1 MNLEIT
7 IPVYNEELR
16 LEKGIQELQDFL
28 STHRISANI
37 VIADNGSK
45 DRTLEIAENLVS
57 KHPNVQLIAFKEK
70 GVGRALRG
78 SWGQSQADVVGY
90 MDVDLSTDLKH
101 LPEAME
107 LLQKDP
113 TIDMVT
119 GSRLIKGAR
128 VELRKP
134 LRTFT
139 SIVLN
144 ILVRLF
150 LRTKT
155 TDVMCGFK
163 FIRRDKYEQLS
174 RIGILNYGWFFNAE
188 IVIKSHWL
196 GLKVIELPV
205 HWVDDANSKVKVGRL
220 GREYIGNIR
229 ELFAQKKEWLR
240 NAKNI

>member
-1 MNLEIT
+1 MLLEIT

-28 STHRISANI
+28 LNRQISANI

-45 DRTLEIAENLVS
+45 DRTLEIAQNLVTQ
-57 KHPNVQLIAFKEK
+57 HANVQLIAFKEK

-78 SWGQSQADVVGY
+78 AWGQSKADIVGY

-101 LPEAME
+101 LPEA
-107 LLQKDP
+107 LALFQKDP
-113 TIDMVT
+113 TLDLVT
-119 GSRLIKGAR
+119 GSRLIKGAQ

-163 FIRRDKYEQLS
+163 FIRRDKYEFLHKV
-174 RIGILNYGWFFNAE
+174 GILNYGWFFNAE

-196 GLKVIELPV
+196 GLHVVELPV
-205 HWVDDANSKVKVGRL
+205 HWVDDENSKVKVGRL

-229 ELFAQKKEWLR
+229 ELAAQKKEWLR
-240 NAKNI
+240 NAKNL